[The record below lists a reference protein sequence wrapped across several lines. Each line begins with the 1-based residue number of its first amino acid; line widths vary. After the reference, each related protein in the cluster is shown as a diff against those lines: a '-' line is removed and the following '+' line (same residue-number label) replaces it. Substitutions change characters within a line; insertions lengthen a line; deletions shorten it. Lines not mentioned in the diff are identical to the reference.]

1 MHFKYKDQNKQVKVK
16 GHTMLI
22 LIKRN
27 INGQVNICQSRFQ
40 NKLSPGIS
48 HFIITKSQFM
58 KRTQQ
63 SKNITCAKLQS
74 CKIHKAKTERTLR
87 RDRQI
92 QLLFYTSLS
101 N

>member
-40 NKLSPGIS
+40 NKQY
-48 HFIITKSQFM
+48 HQ
-58 KRTQQ
+58 
-63 SKNITCAKLQS
+63 
-74 CKIHKAKTERTLR
+74 E
-87 RDRQI
+87 
-92 QLLFYTSLS
+92 
-101 N
+101 